1 MIGDKFDKVRSRLFG
16 PLLLDAVG
24 CESAPVYGC
33 RTQPGACLALAN
45 DCRESDA
52 GTWRRNSTDALT
64 APLPSSGGHVKE
76 QWCGHQRGQPDSR
89 ARGWAGLSLH
99 DKPRSVLHEEPRPL
113 PVSYRWCTGC
123 RNDHWGTDDAP
134 AVGRSVL
141 LDGSPKNECAP
152 NCGGD
157 VFMSGHHFGSKRT
170 CRVRFQPSHP
180 PADSCTAL
188 IASTGYPLPAV
199 VSRLLPW
206 PRKSIVG
213 HPRVLRFSAPA
224 PTVRTHVVVLFLLT
238 HVPHFFFW
246 RSLLGVSESS
256 GG

>member
-1 MIGDKFDKVRSRLFG
+1 VRSRLFG

-113 PVSYRWCTGC
+113 PVSYGRCAKSWRGPSQADRCLGQSNAEKRLFVRPGLSTFW
-123 RNDHWGTDDAP
+123 RNDNI
-134 AVGRSVL
+134 VGARGVEMTT
-141 LDGSPKNECAP
+141 G
-152 NCGGD
+152 
-157 VFMSGHHFGSKRT
+157 
-170 CRVRFQPSHP
+170 
-180 PADSCTAL
+180 AL
-188 IASTGYPLPAV
+188 TMPLPWVDPCCWTVVQKMNVHRTAV
-199 VSRLLPW
+199 VMCS
-206 PRKSIVG
+206 
-213 HPRVLRFSAPA
+213 
-224 PTVRTHVVVLFLLT
+224 
-238 HVPHFFFW
+238 
-246 RSLLGVSESS
+246 
-256 GG
+256 